1 MTKTAMLV
9 TTVALAVQTPS
20 LAVIAAGT
28 SPAGRAFHEL
38 NLNGLPNLVGL
49 SIFRVERAG
58 TLYRL
63 EINGTSIVARPSDLH
78 LPALSGR
85 NLVGLNLELR
95 DSTGAHSVI
104 RISDSGSTTYWAAPL
119 EPVPT
124 YTLTYTSATHS
135 DPQPLCNASG
145 NEAILFAGDRYDA
158 ERKTVTATGDATA
171 GWFNIACAGTALAKL
186 HLTRHTEASQIV
198 RTTAVERQAML
209 KMFTADVCGDGTSFT
224 VHGQPLLWADANH
237 LTAFNRPAASL
248 EAVWTDRGAAC
259 LDTPR
264 RPELADAI
272 AAHCGALPRCTSQ
285 RGYVISGNPL

>member
-1 MTKTAMLV
+1 MTKTTM
-9 TTVALAVQTPS
+9 
-20 LAVIAAGT
+20 LAVIAALAVQPSGLAG
-28 SPAGRAFHEL
+28 SDAAKPSSGRAFHEL
-38 NLNGLPNLVGL
+38 NLDGLPNQVGLAIVRVARAGTQYVLEISGTSVVARPGDSRLPVLSGRDLVGL
-49 SIFRVERAG
+49 Q
-58 TLYRL
+58 
-63 EINGTSIVARPSDLH
+63 LH
-78 LPALSGR
+78 M
-85 NLVGLNLELR
+85 R
-95 DSTGAHSVI
+95 DSVGARSVI
-104 RISDSGSTTYWAAPL
+104 EVAGVGSTTYWAAPL
-119 EPVPT
+119 ESVPT
-124 YTLTYTSATHS
+124 YRLTYTSATHS
-135 DPQPLCNASG
+135 NPQPLCTANG
-145 NEAILFAGDRYDA
+145 NDAILFSGDRYDA
-158 ERKTVTATGDATA
+158 ERKTVTATGTATA

-248 EAVWTDRGAAC
+248 EAVWTDRGAVC

>member
-1 MTKTAMLV
+1 MTKTTMLV
-9 TTVALAVQTPS
+9 ATVALAAQTPS

-28 SPAGRAFHEL
+28 SSAGRAFHEL

-49 SIFRVERAG
+49 SIIRVERAG
-58 TLYRL
+58 TPYRL
-63 EINGTSIVARPSDLH
+63 EINGASIVARPSDSR

-95 DSTGAHSVI
+95 DSTGARSVI
-104 RISDSGSTTYWAAPL
+104 RIADSGSTTYWASPR

-135 DPQPLCNASG
+135 NPQPLCTANG
-145 NEAILFAGDRYDA
+145 NDAILFSGDRYDA
-158 ERKTVTATGDATA
+158 ERKTVTATGAATG

-198 RTTAVERQAML
+198 KTTAIERQAML
-209 KMFTADVCGDGTSFT
+209 KMFTADVCGDGTAFT

-237 LTAFNRPAASL
+237 LTSFSARPASL
-248 EAVWTDRGAAC
+248 EAVWTDRGAVC
-259 LDTPR
+259 LDAPR
-264 RPELADAI
+264 RPELAAAI
-272 AAHCGALPRCTSQ
+272 AARCGPLPRCTNQ
-285 RGYVISGNPL
+285 RGYVISANPD